1 VRAELLKKLRSTV
14 IIKVITRR
22 ELKSMQTKLRQVG
35 GSLGATFPKDVLD
48 QLGLREGDMLNIV
61 LTAEGILLSPYDPDF
76 AAFLEAAEET
86 TAEYRDALKALA

>member
-1 VRAELLKKLRSTV
+1 VFKRLRSDV
-14 IIKVITRR
+14 IIKVITC
-22 ELKSMQTKLRQVG
+22 EGLKSMQTKLRQVG
-35 GSLGATFPKDVLD
+35 SSLGATFPKDVLD